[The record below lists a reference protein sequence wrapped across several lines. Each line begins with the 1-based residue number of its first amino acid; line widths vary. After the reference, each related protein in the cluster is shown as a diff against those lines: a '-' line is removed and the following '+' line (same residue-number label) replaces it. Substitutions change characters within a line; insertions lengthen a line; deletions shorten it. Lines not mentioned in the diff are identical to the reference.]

1 MSKLIGAVITSGV
14 VVASAFATNGD
25 NMIGVSP
32 ASRAMG
38 GLGTGICL
46 EPTDSIFRNPG
57 WLARQEG
64 FNISFGGI
72 LFLPHVKARSK
83 GFFDTDDATPGGVVP
98 TDTGYVTSDADT
110 FTIPEIAI
118 TNQINDKVVIG
129 LGAYGV
135 SGMGVDYR
143 SKQLMLGPDGKYH
156 NGLGKMHTSLQFMRI
171 VPAIGYK
178 VNDKLAIGGALHLAW
193 GSLDLGAEM
202 AYDRDG
208 DGVPGT
214 FWNAGGGQSQAY
226 GIGASVGLNYKPVSN
241 VCLGAYYQSS
251 VKMKYKNVFDSNN
264 DGKFEDLKLEQ
275 PQEASIGIGW
285 RPIPELKVGLDVRW
299 INWSDAD
306 GYKQFKWDDQI
317 VVAVGGEYMVT
328 PRLALRAGYNYG
340 KSPIKDEDNLNV
352 ANANRIPDFAAPFP
366 DYNIAWFNLVGF
378 PAITEHHITFGF
390 GYHFTAHFTV
400 NASYVHAFEKKVE
413 STAMGGALVAG
424 AKNAQDSIAF
434 SLDWNF

>member
-1 MSKLIGAVITSGV
+1 MRKLVGAVITSA
-14 VVASAFATNGD
+14 VVASTALATNGD

-72 LFLPHVKARSK
+72 LFLPHVKGRYK
-83 GFFDTDDATPGGVVP
+83 GSVFG
-98 TDTGYVTSDADT
+98 DTGYQTSDADT

-118 TNQINDKVVIG
+118 TNQIRDNLVIG
-129 LGAYGV
+129 IGAYGV

-143 SKQLMLGPDGKYH
+143 SKDPRLA
-156 NGLGKMHTSLQFMRI
+156 KMHTSLQFMRI
-171 VPAIGYK
+171 VPAVGYK
-178 VNDKLAIGGALHLAW
+178 VNEKLAIGGALHLAW
-193 GSLDLGAEM
+193 GSLDMGAM
-202 AYDRDG
+202 MSADSDG
-208 DGVPGT
+208 DLTNGLEVN
-214 FWNAGGGQSQAY
+214 WNAGGGQSQTY
-226 GIGASVGLNYKPVSN
+226 GIGASIGINYKPVPN
-241 VCLGAYYQSS
+241 VCLGAYYQTG

-275 PQEASIGIGW
+275 PQEASVGIGW
-285 RPIPELKVGLDVRW
+285 RPIPELKVGFDVRW

-306 GYKQFKWDDQI
+306 GYKQFKWKDQW
-317 VVAVGGEYMVT
+317 VFAVGGEYMVT

-340 KSPIKDEDNLNV
+340 KSPIREKNISSMNL
-352 ANANRIPDFAAPFP
+352 NRIPNLQQPFP
-366 DYNIAWFNLVGF
+366 DYDVEWFNLIGF
-378 PAITEHHITFGF
+378 PAIAEHHVTFGF
-390 GYHFTAHFTV
+390 GYHFTEHFTLNV
-400 NASYVHAFEKKVE
+400 SYVHAFEKKVE
-413 STAMGGALVAG
+413 STALGGQLLAG
-424 AKNAQDSIAF
+424 AKNAQDSIGV

>member
-1 MSKLIGAVITSGV
+1 MRKLVGAVITSA
-14 VVASAFATNGD
+14 VVASTALATNGD

-64 FNISFGGI
+64 FNVSFGGI
-72 LFLPHVKARSK
+72 LFLPHVKGRYK
-83 GFFDTDDATPGGVVP
+83 GSVFG
-98 TDTGYVTSDADT
+98 DTGYVTSDADT

-118 TNQINDKVVIG
+118 TNQISDNLVIG
-129 LGAYGV
+129 IGAYGV

-143 SKQLMLGPDGKYH
+143 SKQLVLGPDGKYH
-156 NGLGKMHTSLQFMRI
+156 NGLAKMHTSLQFMRI
-171 VPAIGYK
+171 VPAVGYK
-178 VNDKLAIGGALHLAW
+178 VNEKLAIGGALHLAW

-202 AYDRDG
+202 GYDNDG

-214 FWNAGGGQSQAY
+214 FWNAGGGQSQTY
-226 GIGASVGLNYKPVSN
+226 GIGASIGINYKPVPN
-241 VCLGAYYQSS
+241 VCLGAYYQTG

-275 PQEASIGIGW
+275 PQEASVGIGW
-285 RPIPELKVGLDVRW
+285 RPIPELKVGFDVRW

-306 GYKQFKWDDQI
+306 GYKQFKWKDQW
-317 VVAVGGEYMVT
+317 VFAVGGEYMVT
-328 PRLALRAGYNYG
+328 PKLALRAGYNYG
-340 KSPIKDEDNLNV
+340 KSPIREKSNLNV
-352 ANANRIPDFAAPFP
+352 RNRNTIPDFASPFP
-366 DYNIAWFNLVGF
+366 DYNVEWFNLIGF
-378 PAITEHHITFGF
+378 PAIAEHHVTFGF
-390 GYHFTAHFTV
+390 GYHFTEHFTLNV
-400 NASYVHAFEKKVE
+400 SYVHAFEKKVE
-413 STAMGGALVAG
+413 STALGGQLLAG
-424 AKNAQDSIAF
+424 AKNAQDSIGV